1 MKIMARSDESMN
13 APSDSD
19 EVRELSMMEID
30 DVAGAGWLRDAYN
43 WVKKHVT
50 RGPGDY
56 GIAVKGTH
64 DIGK

>member
-1 MKIMARSDESMN
+1 MTNSQTTTVSKEIREIDAD
-13 APSDSD
+13 
-19 EVRELSMMEID
+19 VRPLNVDEID

>member
-1 MKIMARSDESMN
+1 MTNLQNDDAT
-13 APSDSD
+13 
-19 EVRELSMMEID
+19 VRELSLSEID

-56 GIAVKGTH
+56 GDAIKGTH

>member
-1 MKIMARSDESMN
+1 MALSDKTMN
-13 APSDSD
+13 TSSDGSA
-19 EVRELSMMEID
+19 VRELSMSEIE

-43 WVKKHVT
+43 WVKNHVT

-56 GIAVKGTH
+56 GIAIKGTH

>member
-1 MKIMARSDESMN
+1 MVPTDKTMN
-13 APSDSD
+13 VPSDSNA
-19 EVRELSMMEID
+19 VRELSMTEID

-56 GIAVKGTH
+56 GIAIKGTH

>member
-1 MKIMARSDESMN
+1 MTNSQTTTVSKEIREIDAD
-13 APSDSD
+13 
-19 EVRELSMMEID
+19 VRPLNVDEID

-43 WVKKHVT
+43 WIKKHVT

>member
-1 MKIMARSDESMN
+1 MARSDETMN
-13 APSDSD
+13 APAESNA
-19 EVRELSMMEID
+19 VRELSMSEID

-56 GIAVKGTH
+56 GIAIKGTH

>member
-1 MKIMARSDESMN
+1 MARSDGTMD
-13 APSDSD
+13 ALSDSNS
-19 EVRELSMMEID
+19 VRELAMSEID

-56 GIAVKGTH
+56 GVAVKGTH

>member
-1 MKIMARSDESMN
+1 MTNLQNDDRAT
-13 APSDSD
+13 
-19 EVRELSMMEID
+19 VRELSMSEID

>member
-1 MKIMARSDESMN
+1 MARTDETMT
-13 APSDSD
+13 APSDSTAL
-19 EVRELSMMEID
+19 RELSLNAID

-56 GIAVKGTH
+56 GIAIKGTH